1 VLEQICAGI
10 EQSALATAIAQSVWL
25 FPTIESL
32 HVMGLAV
39 VFGSISMLDLRLLGV
54 THHGKEVGTLAREV
68 IPWTWVGFL
77 VAATTGSLMF
87 ISAATKYLHL
97 WPFQAKMLLLV
108 AAGFN
113 MIIFHLIPF
122 RNVATWGHNRVPPLP
137 ARIAGGLSL
146 LLWTGILS
154 AGRIIGF
161 L

>member
-1 VLEQICAGI
+1 MFEHICARI
-10 EQSALATAIAQSVWL
+10 EQSAIATQIAESVWI
-25 FPTIESL
+25 FPTIESI
-32 HVMGLAV
+32 HVMALAV

-54 THHGKEVGTLAREV
+54 THHGKEVGALAREV

-77 VAATTGSLMF
+77 VAAATGSAMF

-97 WPFQAKMLLLV
+97 WPFQLKMLLLV

-113 MIIFHLIPF
+113 MLMFHLKPF
-122 RNVATWGHNRVPPLP
+122 RSVETWGHNRIPPLA

-146 LLWTGILS
+146 LLWTGIVS

-161 L
+161 M